1 MKVRP
6 ARAQARPTTALKG
19 KYQTHTFAP
28 PTLGWVANASPT
40 EPPPGGAAV
49 LENFFPTATGA
60 VLRRGLNV
68 HSLLPGPVIS
78 FISYIS
84 GSTAKLFAAT
94 ETAIYD
100 VSAATAVDYIVD
112 DLGVVLEDDDV
123 ADGSFDDIITNDAAA
138 LTAVVSGLTGGY
150 WISTQFSDVDGNV
163 KVIAVNGMDAP
174 RNYDGTTWATTPAIT
189 FPVGSPLT
197 SSSLSYVFS
206 FKNRLYFI
214 QKNSTNVWY
223 LPTYAIGGLLAQLP
237 VGASLPLGGTLVF
250 GSTWSTDTGTGGLS
264 EQLVL
269 FSTEGEAVV
278 FQGTDPD
285 ATATWS
291 RVGVYRVGKPLGPMA
306 HFRGGGDIAIATD
319 IGLVPLSQALQ
330 KDFSVLSAN
339 AASARIET
347 EWNKAVRAR
356 PARNWNCITWS
367 ANQMVVISPP
377 PTADLSLEVYVSNTR
392 TGAWAKFTAWGGS
405 CMKEFQDRLFFG
417 TTDGSV
423 LEANVT
429 GLDINDSYTGVYI
442 PLFSSL
448 GGQGVK
454 TITMSRA
461 TLRSATNPAEKLT
474 ILRNYNVTLPTAPAT
489 TVNADPNAW
498 DVGLWDVM
506 LWGSSLQNNS
516 FQNWRVTPQVGFV
529 VSPALQITSGAVT
542 PLDTEIV
549 QVDVAYTISDVVV

>member
-1 MKVRP
+1 MMVRP
-6 ARAQARPTTALKG
+6 ARAQARPTTALKV

-40 EPPPGGAAV
+40 EPPPGAAAV
-49 LENFFPTATGA
+49 LENFFPTAQGA
-60 VLRRGLNV
+60 VLRRGLKL
-68 HSLLPGPVIS
+68 HLTLPGPVIS
-78 FISYIS
+78 FIGYIS
-84 GSTAKLFAAT
+84 GSSVKLFASTA
-94 ETAIYD
+94 TAIYD
-100 VSAATAVDYIVD
+100 ASAGTGVDSLVD
-112 DLGVVLEDDDV
+112 DLGVVLETDV
-123 ADGSFDDIITNDAAA
+123 GDELISGGGDV
-138 LTAVVSGLTGGY
+138 LTPVVTGLTGGY

-189 FPVGSPLT
+189 FPVGNPLT

-237 VGASLPLGGTLVF
+237 VGASLPLGGTLMF
-250 GSTWSTDTGTGGLS
+250 GSSWSTDTGAGGLS
-264 EQLVL
+264 EQLVV

-278 FQGTDPD
+278 YQGTDPD
-285 ATATWS
+285 TVATWS
-291 RVGVYRVGKPLGPMA
+291 RVGVYRVGKPLGPLA

-330 KDFSVLSAN
+330 KDFSVLSAS

-347 EWNKAVRAR
+347 EWNKAVRER
-356 PARNWNCITWS
+356 PARNWNCLTWS
-367 ANQMVVISPP
+367 SNQMVVVSPP
-377 PTADLSLEVYVSNTR
+377 PTADLPLEVYVSNTR
-392 TGAWAKFTAWGGS
+392 TGAWAKFTAWGGN
-405 CMKEFQDRLFFG
+405 CMKDFYDRLVFG
-417 TTDGSV
+417 TASGDI

-429 GLDINDSYTGVYI
+429 GLDRNDSYTGVYV

-454 TITMSRA
+454 TVTMSRA
-461 TLRSATNPAEKLT
+461 TLRSPTDPAEKLT
-474 ILRNYNVTLPTAPAT
+474 IMRNYKVVLPTAPAT
-489 TVNADPNAW
+489 TVSANSNAW

-506 LWGSSLQNNS
+506 LWGTTSQASSYQS
-516 FQNWRVTPQVGFV
+516 WRVTPQVGFV
-529 VSPALQITSGAVT
+529 ISPALQVTSGAVT
-542 PLDTEIV
+542 PIDTEIV
-549 QVDVAYTISDVVV
+549 QIDVAYTISDVIV